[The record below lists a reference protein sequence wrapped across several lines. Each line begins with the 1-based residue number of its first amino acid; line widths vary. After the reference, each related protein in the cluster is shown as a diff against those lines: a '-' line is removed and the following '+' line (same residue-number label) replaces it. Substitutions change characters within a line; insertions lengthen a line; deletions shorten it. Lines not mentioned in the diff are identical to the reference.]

1 MAPPFHP
8 SRWQPDLS
16 LVPWPILIDT
26 TSSTSKYTCVCV
38 CVWILRKTNSSDW
51 RRAIGYK
58 SWNEHKRDGSL
69 LSFFQF
75 TSLSLSLFLFPL
87 FTRHVRDM
95 SETCFVVKSIDL
107 VSSSIFFLEGI
118 YRFPINLSCEPLLI
132 KINPFTCIYICDLY
146 IGIEDRNR
154 TILF

>member
-1 MAPPFHP
+1 M
-8 SRWQPDLS
+8 
-16 LVPWPILIDT
+16 
-26 TSSTSKYTCVCV
+26 CVCV
-38 CVWILRKTNSSDW
+38 CGSFEKRIPP
-51 RRAIGYK
+51 IGDEQSVINHGTSTGLYR
-58 SWNEHKRDGSL
+58 RDGSL

>member
-1 MAPPFHP
+1 M
-8 SRWQPDLS
+8 
-16 LVPWPILIDT
+16 
-26 TSSTSKYTCVCV
+26 CVCV
-38 CVWILRKTNSSDW
+38 CGSFEKRIPP
-51 RRAIGYK
+51 IGDGQSVINHGTSTGLYR
-58 SWNEHKRDGSL
+58 RDGSL
-69 LSFFQF
+69 LFFFQF
-75 TSLSLSLFLFPL
+75 TSLSLFLFPL